1 MPRNKL
7 TDLNDHLFEQ
17 LERLN
22 DEQLKGDNLTAEIN
36 RSRAVSTVASQIINA
51 AKVTVDAMKLIK
63 QEGAS
68 ESEMPL
74 IFGDQKKAILN

>member
-1 MPRNKL
+1 MAKN
-7 TDLNDHLFEQ
+7 
-17 LERLN
+17 
-22 DEQLKGDNLTAEIN
+22 QLKNKGVGT
-36 RSRAVSTVASQIINA
+36 TVASQIINA